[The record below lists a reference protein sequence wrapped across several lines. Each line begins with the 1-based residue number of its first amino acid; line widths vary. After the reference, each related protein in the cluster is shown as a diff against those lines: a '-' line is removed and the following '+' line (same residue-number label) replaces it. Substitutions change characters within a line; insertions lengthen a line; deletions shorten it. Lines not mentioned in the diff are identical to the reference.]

1 MQKSFETEFAGF
13 FDNSAPESEP
23 PKDERGDEIMGVLT
37 DEYSTLLIQY
47 RKIEENK
54 KQLEDELALV
64 TDDSGRKAKLEDEIG
79 QLQAKLDGFWQQAD
93 RQQYA
98 SKFEKE

>member
-37 DEYSTLLIQY
+37 D
-47 RKIEENK
+47 
-54 KQLEDELALV
+54 V
-64 TDDSGRKAKLEDEIG
+64 
-79 QLQAKLDGFWQQAD
+79 
-93 RQQYA
+93 
-98 SKFEKE
+98 